1 MSIISQA
8 LKKAEQEH
16 EKRLNKASM
25 PVQKTT
31 IAVKSPG
38 KKKTIFP
45 AKLLGIIAVLLLT
58 VIAGS
63 AFFMIQNNIVNHA
76 PVSQA
81 IQAGNAGVSNSL
93 IIEKANI
100 RPVKPVKKVSQ
111 TRAKTYRYDLEQV
124 SLNGIMYRKDVPI
137 ALLDDVMVHEGD
149 EYKGYKVIKID
160 GSKVSLDAG
169 GQVRT
174 LTLRN

>member
-16 EKRLNKASM
+16 EKRLSKVST

-31 IAVKSPG
+31 IAVKTPG
-38 KKKTIFP
+38 KKKTVFP
-45 AKLLGIIAVLLLT
+45 AKLLGIIAVLLFT

-63 AFFMIQNNIVNHA
+63 AFFLMQNNIADYVPGSHGA
-76 PVSQA
+76 S
-81 IQAGNAGVSNSL
+81 AGNVDVSNSL

-111 TRAKTYRYDLEQV
+111 VRTKKYTYDFEQV
-124 SLNGIMYRKDVPI
+124 SLNGIMYK
-137 ALLDDVMVHEGD
+137 
-149 EYKGYKVIKID
+149 
-160 GSKVSLDAG
+160 
-169 GQVRT
+169 
-174 LTLRN
+174 